1 MKNRFLFV
9 CICFLLIT
17 SLFSCKYT
25 PDNPN
30 DELAQQNE
38 KIASVSFS
46 LEKFERN
53 AFIPDEVKISE
64 ITKFELTYTLLDSDS
79 DDTDDSVAEEGKVA
93 DEKANSKKEIWN
105 SVEEF
110 LDASLTLD
118 IGTYDF
124 YLNLF
129 AKDFDDEERC
139 VQSGKIEAKE
149 IIAGSNECVFNTKYV
164 EQGDCRIVYKWQ
176 NDANNVNRIGTVKM
190 GLFPLDDLEKAVE
203 GYELKEVEFTSGEDY
218 YSVCFAATNLKNGTY
233 SLKIELYD
241 NDSENQELL
250 NEFSDII
257 EIYGYKTTGER
268 ELKTENFN
276 QNYYITYELN
286 GGTIDADS
294 SSKFTKKH
302 NTKTAVILP
311 NGACIARKGYIFK
324 GWYTSP
330 ECTAATR
337 LSIISISSEYIAKDV
352 TVYARWALKTSEL
365 YVSSEGNDEK
375 SGRSKEEALKT
386 IDAACKIIKEY
397 GDSSYNWKIFV
408 NGNVTGIPTGT
419 SGTNSMYGAIEIPAN
434 ITAERAKSILITGSN
449 GLDEDGIPKDV
460 LNRGSNGNYNN
471 STTSSVLTVASAVPV
486 TLTNIKI
493 TGGNTGNGGG
503 IFINEGATVLLGDG
517 VLITKN
523 RSGKGGGICNQGTLF
538 MYGSAV
544 IGDKTA
550 TEYASYSSTQD
561 LSENKTANY
570 AGMGG
575 GIYNGDFSS
584 TVASTKIIA
593 NLYLGYKLAENGK
606 IVKQE
611 LTGGIYFNGAG
622 TGGAIYNARKSN
634 VYFASGILQYNGVSG
649 DGAGIYNC
657 AAAKVEMSGGQIV
670 KNSASYSSSV
680 MNGGGVCNDYS
691 DSVFIMSGGVINE
704 NQAWCSGSSS
714 NGKGGGVYNGGT
726 MYMYGTAVIGNA
738 DAEEAANAESYG
750 NRAQV
755 GGGIYNDY
763 TTDRIP
769 QLYLGYKPGN
779 DNTPEKAEFKG
790 GIYYNY
796 AEQRTSLDSKWG
808 GGGIYS
814 SAISGRGIVDIN
826 SGTIAYNATKNYG
839 GGLCCKDAT
848 ISGGTIRD
856 NFAEKNGGAIYLQ
869 DNTESILTLSGDVV
883 IPAGE
888 DNTNDICT
896 SVYSKTYYS
905 SIAIAGKLSDSFK
918 VMLTPEN
925 YQEDIQLVKLA
936 ADSKAKLED
945 ELEKFNIRP
954 QTDESGQTF
963 VWYLD
968 AQGKLHKTDAAIDID
983 VTPVSDKIS
992 LSYEKEGYNCIFK
1005 ATATTGKD
1013 TFSWYVNG
1021 EKQDETSDK
1030 FELKASSGL
1039 RTYVVEVRSGIYSAT
1054 TTVTLEKTKVQYYVS
1069 TSIISGPDAPVIVRD
1084 GSEERPFTSISA
1096 ACNVMTDPLIEEYT
1110 IYVDG
1115 ILQNA
1120 DKILNTIPESV
1131 KSITIIGKNELVD
1144 GLPVDGIKLR
1154 EKDSGDSLQILTDVP
1169 VVIKNLFI
1177 SDGYAGIIIGDR
1189 TGIVNVK
1196 ADVTLESGTLV
1207 DSNQDGIFVCSGSSL
1222 RVKDGV
1228 TISNNHGDNSVSG
1241 IYLKPDA
1248 KLYLEGGTFSG
1259 NEFNL
1264 GERVTKS
1271 DIYYWKNAEIY
1282 ISAVL
1287 PETAPFAS
1295 IVVTGI
1301 TGDDI
1306 AAYYQILNNDGLSA
1320 EDFAAQ
1326 CAKFELSD
1334 AEIDDEGKLI
1344 ANHG

>member
-9 CICFLLIT
+9 CIGFLLIT

-25 PDNPN
+25 PDNSN

-46 LEKFERN
+46 IEKFERN

-64 ITKFELTYTLLDSDS
+64 ITKVELTYTLLDSDS

-105 SVEEF
+105 SIEEF

-139 VQSGKIEAKE
+139 VQSGKIEAKK

-190 GLFPLDDLEKAVE
+190 GLFPLDDLENAVE
-203 GYELKEVEFTSGEDY
+203 GYELKEVEFTTGEDY
-218 YSVCFAATNLKNGTY
+218 YSVCFAASNLKNGTY

-268 ELKTENFN
+268 ELTNENFN

-286 GGTIDADS
+286 GGTVYEDS

-311 NGACIARKGYIFK
+311 NGACIAREGYIFK

-375 SGRSKEEALKT
+375 SGRSKDEALKT

-449 GLDEDGIPKDV
+449 GLDENGIPKDV

-503 IFINEGATVLLGDG
+503 IFVNEGATVLLGDG

-634 VYFASGILQYNGVSG
+634 VYFDSGILQYNGVSG

-763 TTDRIP
+763 TTDRVP
-769 QLYLGYKPGN
+769 RLYLGYKPGK
-779 DNTPEKAEFKG
+779 DNTPEKTDFKG
-790 GIYYNY
+790 GIYYNF
-796 AEQRTSLDSKWG
+796 AEQTTSLDDKWG

-814 SAISGRGIVDIN
+814 NAIAGHGTVEIA
-826 SGTIAYNATKNYG
+826 SGTIVYNATNNYG

-856 NFAEKNGGAIYLQ
+856 NFAEKNGGAIYLC

-905 SIAIAGKLSDSFK
+905 SIAIAGKLSNSFK
-918 VMLTPEN
+918 VMLTPDN

-936 ADSKAKLED
+936 ADSNAKLED
-945 ELEKFNIRP
+945 ELKKFNIRP
-954 QTDESGQTF
+954 QTDENEQTF

-968 AQGKLHKTDAAIDID
+968 AQGKLHQITAGVD
-983 VTPVSDKIS
+983 VSVTSVSDKIS
-992 LSYEKEGYNCIFK
+992 LTYNKQGINYIFK
-1005 ATATTGKD
+1005 ATSTAGAGG
-1013 TFSWYVNG
+1013 FSWYVDG
-1021 EKQDETSDK
+1021 VKQINAMDDSFILTPTTAGTK
-1030 FELKASSGL
+1030 
-1039 RTYVVEVRSGIYSAT
+1039 TYVVEVRCGLYSASA
-1054 TTVTLEKTKVQYYVS
+1054 TVNIETKADLYVS
-1069 TSIISGPDAPVIVRD
+1069 ASADPEDDSAD
-1084 GSEERPFTSISA
+1084 GTEEHPFATIKA
-1096 ACNVMTDPLIEEYT
+1096 ACNAMTNPVIDEYT
-1110 IYVDG
+1110 VYVDG
-1115 ILQNA
+1115 LLQNA
-1120 DKILNTIPESV
+1120 DMIPNTVSEDI
-1131 KSITIIGKNELVD
+1131 KSITIAGKNALVD
-1144 GLPVDGIKLR
+1144 GVPQDGIKLANKGQR
-1154 EKDSGDSLQILTDVP
+1154 ECLGVVTSVP
-1169 VVIKNLFI
+1169 VVIKNLCI
-1177 SDGYAGIIIGDR
+1177 CDGANGIIVGS
-1189 TGIVNVK
+1189 GQLKV
-1196 ADVTLESGTLV
+1196 ADVTLECGTFIDANEDCGV
-1207 DSNQDGIFVCSGSSL
+1207 SVAGYSTI
-1222 RVKDGV
+1222 RIKAGV
-1228 TISNNHGDNSVSG
+1228 TITNTQGGTYATGG
-1241 IYLKPDA
+1241 IYLMQYA

-1259 NEFNL
+1259 NKNSENYD
-1264 GERVTKS
+1264 S
-1271 DIYYWKNAEIY
+1271 DFEIARDVKIY

-1287 PETAPFAS
+1287 PETTPFAT
-1295 IVVTGI
+1295 IVPGALKLADFEAGTQLI
-1301 TGDDI
+1301 
-1306 AAYYQILNNDGLSA
+1306 YNDGLS
-1320 EDFAAQ
+1320 EEEFAAQ
-1326 CAKFELSD
+1326 CAKFKVVKPSFTTVW
-1334 AEIDDEGKLI
+1334 IINSEGCL
-1344 ANHG
+1344 ARGE